1 MPRSRARRRSTD
13 GNLSVTGT
21 RARRTRAKVR
31 QLADLAAPQQKPV
44 QGVKLKTV
52 SLWTLLFALACL
64 GAFIAGRPPASAAG
78 FVPNARLERQC
89 ARGERECLR
98 STAARLQAH
107 RPAAHEA
114 RILTA
119 Q

>member
-1 MPRSRARRRSTD
+1 MPRSRARRCSTD
-13 GNLSVTGT
+13 GNLQVTAT

-31 QLADLAAPQQKPV
+31 QLADLAAPKQKPV
-44 QGVKLKTV
+44 RGVKLKTV
-52 SLWTLLFALACL
+52 SLWTMLFALACL

-78 FVPNARLERQC
+78 LVPSGGVQRQF

-98 STAARLQAH
+98 NAAARLQAH

-114 RILTA
+114 SVLTA